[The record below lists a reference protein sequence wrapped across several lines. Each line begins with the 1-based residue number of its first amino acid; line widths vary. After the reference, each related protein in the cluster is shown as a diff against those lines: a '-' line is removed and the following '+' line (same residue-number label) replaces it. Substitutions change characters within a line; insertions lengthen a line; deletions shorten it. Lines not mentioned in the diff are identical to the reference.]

1 MRRLDRAVG
10 AAPEWSI
17 CAADRRAGEGLRVGA
32 SWLCELLARYHR
44 ENPFG
49 LVSGSWRPRH
59 PLARIARCG
68 EEIGARRMSL
78 LPGSAIRTGVMAV
91 AG

>member
-1 MRRLDRAVG
+1 M
-10 AAPEWSI
+10 
-17 CAADRRAGEGLRVGA
+17 GA

-49 LVSGSWRPRH
+49 LVPGSWRPCH
-59 PLARIARCG
+59 PLARIARRG